1 MQRKERKRVWPEYS
15 ENSSDA
21 SEGIAAT
28 RSALHFKAS
37 VHVCPERL
45 SSGRSGTWSFHYAW
59 SPQPHLTQHVLSKGG
74 PSVSPTLPSA
84 AGRDFVTYWSQTGQA
99 WAPRAHRYCTSLIII
114 ARERALKIRLVNIWV
129 PHMLQTR
136 GRGIQWTRHKFLSL
150 RSLHPSQCR
159 QLIN

>member
-1 MQRKERKRVWPEYS
+1 MELIRAFTGGFSAGCGMHFILKPVCACV
-15 ENSSDA
+15 SS
-21 SEGIAAT
+21 
-28 RSALHFKAS
+28 H
-37 VHVCPERL
+37 ERL
-45 SSGRSGTWSFHYAW
+45 SSGRSGTWSSHHAW

-84 AGRDFVTYWSQTGQA
+84 AGRDFATYWSQTGQA

-114 ARERALKIRLVNIWV
+114 ARERALKIQLVNIWV

-136 GRGIQWTRHKFLSL
+136 GRGIQWTGHKFLSL
-150 RSLHPSQCR
+150 YSLHPSRCR